1 MTEKKIDNQPLTEG
15 LDANTVQPANI
26 DSAENRKAKIISSLL
41 NDEEGETELRN
52 YRWKDLLIIDGQWV
66 RRQIVLILLIV
77 GGIIF
82 YITNRYQ
89 AQKDIIELV
98 QLQNELK
105 DMKFRVLTRSSEL
118 TLKTRQS
125 ELEHQLKNL
134 GDSTL
139 LPTNEAPFIIKKN
152 D

>member
-1 MTEKKIDNQPLTEG
+1 MNDDMQSPKEELCTNSDHIEEKE
-15 LDANTVQPANI
+15 
-26 DSAENRKAKIISSLL
+26 SAESRKAKIINSLL
-41 NDEEGETELRN
+41 NEEEGETDLRN
-52 YRWKDLLIIDGQWV
+52 YRWRDLLIIDGQWV

-125 ELEHQLKNL
+125 ELEKQLKNF

-139 LPTNEAPFIIKKN
+139 QVTNEAPFIIKKK

>member
-1 MTEKKIDNQPLTEG
+1 MNDDMQSPKEELCTNSDHIEEK
-15 LDANTVQPANI
+15 
-26 DSAENRKAKIISSLL
+26 DSAESRKAKIISSLL
-41 NDEEGETELRN
+41 NEEEGETDLRN
-52 YRWKDLLIIDGQWV
+52 YRWRDLLIIDGQWV

-105 DMKFRVLTRSSEL
+105 DMKFRVLTRSTEL
-118 TLKTRQS
+118 TQKTRQS
-125 ELEHQLKNL
+125 ELEKQLKNF

-139 LPTNEAPFIIKKN
+139 QVTNEAPFIIKKK

>member
-1 MTEKKIDNQPLTEG
+1 MNDDMQSPKEELCTNSDHIEEK
-15 LDANTVQPANI
+15 
-26 DSAENRKAKIISSLL
+26 DSAESRKAKIISSLL
-41 NDEEGETELRN
+41 NEEEGETDLRN
-52 YRWKDLLIIDGQWV
+52 YRWRDLLIIDGQWV

-125 ELEHQLKNL
+125 ELEKQLKNF

-139 LPTNEAPFIIKKN
+139 QVTNEAPFIIK
-152 D
+152 

>member
-1 MTEKKIDNQPLTEG
+1 MNDDMQSPKKELCTNSDHIEEKE
-15 LDANTVQPANI
+15 
-26 DSAENRKAKIISSLL
+26 SAENRKAKIISSLL
-41 NDEEGETELRN
+41 NEEEGETDLRN
-52 YRWKDLLIIDGQWV
+52 YRWRDLLIIDGQWV

-125 ELEHQLKNL
+125 ELEKQLKNF

-139 LPTNEAPFIIKKN
+139 QVTNEAPFIIKKK